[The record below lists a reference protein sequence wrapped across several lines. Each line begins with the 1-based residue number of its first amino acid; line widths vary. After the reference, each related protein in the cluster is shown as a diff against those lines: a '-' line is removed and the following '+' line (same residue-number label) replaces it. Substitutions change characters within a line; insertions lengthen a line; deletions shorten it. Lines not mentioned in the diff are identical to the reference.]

1 MANCFSKDNVHEI
14 RQESIRVK
22 RPSNN
27 MEEPVSGVSTISR
40 ECDNLFSKISSKERE
55 LIF

>member
-40 ECDNLFSKISSKERE
+40 ECDNLFSKISS
-55 LIF
+55 IIQ